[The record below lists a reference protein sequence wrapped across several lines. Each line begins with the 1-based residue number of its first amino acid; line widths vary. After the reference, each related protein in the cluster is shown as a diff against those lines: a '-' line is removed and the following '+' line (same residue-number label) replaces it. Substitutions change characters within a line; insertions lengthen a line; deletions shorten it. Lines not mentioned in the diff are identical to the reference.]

1 MFIITSSMSFELNVL
16 VGDTLFLI
24 NDVNEFSLSLGR
36 SAAATRLRIL
46 ILCMIIPTRIIETTK
61 TAQGTEI

>member
-1 MFIITSSMSFELNVL
+1 MTSSISFELIVL
-16 VGDTLFLI
+16 VGDALMFLI

-46 ILCMIIPTRIIETTK
+46 NLCIIMPTRIIETTK

>member
-1 MFIITSSMSFELNVL
+1 MSFELNVL
-16 VGDTLFLI
+16 VGDTLLFLI